1 VQHVGAVTAVHGI
14 ASPALLAALVFGVL
28 VLAFAIS
35 SRALA
40 RRLVTAPLAFVAAGA
55 ALGFLTGPVLA
66 TISVA
71 VLLSV
76 LLHGMSAPP
85 AARRYGRW
93 AQEVQPQAELRT
105 SFEPRVRGRLLAGTG
120 RPEED
125 CPFDA
130 AP

>member
-1 VQHVGAVTAVHGI
+1 MGPVVLSLVGTGLRLPTWLFI
-14 ASPALLAALVFGVL
+14 GWFGPRGLASVVFALLAIETLEGDQNL
-28 VLAFAIS
+28 
-35 SRALA
+35 R
-40 RRLVTAPLAFVAAGA
+40 T
-55 ALGFLTGPVLA
+55 VLA

-105 SFEPRVRGRLLAGTG
+105 TSEPRVRGRLLAGTG

-125 CPFDA
+125 NPPDA